1 MMCNKSLY
9 LLLPV
14 LWLGIFVSK
23 PVQAEAATRGWPAR
37 KALQIPPAAL
47 RYNDSAYEHAT
58 NSPGLKIEPQS
69 ATSVSLAWRSE
80 DPFDNMDVFTTIHL
94 KTNANGLVQGHWV
107 WLGRTLYGETNI
119 TITNLWPEARFFK
132 LGNMLDSDSD
142 SLPDAFE
149 VLVSH
154 TNPFK
159 RDSNGDGRSDS
170 EESSVLLLP
179 WNVEQ
184 DRGNEIVLHTEKAKA
199 AEGGAC
205 GRVAVYLPWVAPPGG
220 VTVKY
225 RFGGNSVPVEEFAT
239 APHGNSLTIPAG
251 LSTGHVEI
259 CAVDNREHLDMDR
272 YVEVTLTGADGFRVS
287 SWPARVDL
295 LENDLPDVRVLT
307 MPPRLEKPTP
317 RYGTNIGWFYF
328 IRDSSTI
335 ALAPLTIGFSIGG
348 TAVAGVDYQ
357 PLPRTITFQA
367 DSRTNILL
375 VTPKF
380 RQDLADKTI
389 ILTIT
394 NTPGYQIDPGAGGG
408 TMTLVFPRD

>member
-1 MMCNKSLY
+1 M
-9 LLLPV
+9 
-14 LWLGIFVSK
+14 
-23 PVQAEAATRGWPAR
+23 
-37 KALQIPPAAL
+37 
-47 RYNDSAYEHAT
+47 
-58 NSPGLKIEPQS
+58 
-69 ATSVSLAWRSE
+69 
-80 DPFDNMDVFTTIHL
+80 
-94 KTNANGLVQGHWV
+94 
-107 WLGRTLYGETNI
+107 YGETNI
-119 TITNLWPEARFFK
+119 TITNLWPEARYFK

-149 VLVSH
+149 VLVSQ

-159 RDSNGDGRSDS
+159 RDSDGDGRSDREDS
-170 EESSVLLLP
+170 NALLLP
-179 WNVEQ
+179 WDVEQ
-184 DRGNEIVLHTEKAKA
+184 DRGNAIVLHTEKAQA

-205 GRVAVYLPWVAPPGG
+205 GRVALYLPQVAPPGG
-220 VTVKY
+220 VAVRF
-225 RFGGNSVPVEEFAT
+225 RFGGNSVPGEEFVAT
-239 APHGNSLTIPAG
+239 PRGNALTIPAG
-251 LSTGHVEI
+251 LSTGYIEI

-272 YVEVTLTGADGFRVS
+272 YVEVRLTETDGYKVS
-287 SWPARVDL
+287 GSPARVDL
-295 LENDLPDVRVLT
+295 VGNDLPDVRVFT

-348 TAVAGVDYQ
+348 TAVVGVDYQ
-357 PLPRTITFQA
+357 PLPKTITFLA

-380 RQDLADKTI
+380 VTDIADKTI

-394 NTPGYQIDPGAGGG
+394 NTPGYQIDPKAGGG